1 MKNHRTID
9 WLSFYYLPIYVN
21 KRMNDVFRFTFIY
34 TSCLHL
40 QHSIVYILH
49 VHYAK
54 LYCILLI
61 VYIYNYSLYCLE
73 A

>member
-9 WLSFYYLPIYVN
+9 WLSFYYLHNYVN

-34 TSCLHL
+34 TSYLHL
-40 QHSIVYILH
+40 HHSIVYILH

-54 LYCILLI
+54 LYYILLI